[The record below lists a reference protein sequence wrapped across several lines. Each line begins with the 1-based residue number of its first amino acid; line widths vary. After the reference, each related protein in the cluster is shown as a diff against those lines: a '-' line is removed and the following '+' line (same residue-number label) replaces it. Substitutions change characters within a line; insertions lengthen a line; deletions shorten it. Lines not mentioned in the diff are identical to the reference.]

1 MVLEPTYGGVTYNKI
16 PFIMNQNGSLH
27 YVKGMSCIK
36 LDSSNSECLWRDFD
50 EIILLLASGITQIY
64 MLYF

>member
-36 LDSSNSECLWRDFD
+36 LDSSNSERLMKRF
-50 EIILLLASGITQIY
+50 
-64 MLYF
+64 